1 MSAIESMNVS
11 DRSRQSLEFR
21 QNKTV
26 PNYVIQ
32 IPDVTLL
39 HIIYDQFD
47 QLKSALDSGVSL
59 GIRVS

>member
-11 DRSRQSLEFR
+11 DRSRQFLEFG
-21 QNKTV
+21 QNKAV

-39 HIIYDQFD
+39 HIFMINLINSSQP
-47 QLKSALDSGVSL
+47 S
-59 GIRVS
+59 IRVNP